1 MKKIVVAYWK
11 HYDLIPEFKHNTEFD
26 FSVEKQNEIF
36 KTIID
41 NGMSM
46 MVRPNMGTY
55 EDTLLIYI
63 DNGRFTQS

>member
-1 MKKIVVAYWK
+1 MKKIIVAYWK
-11 HYDLIPEFKHNTEFD
+11 YYDLIPELKHNTEYD
-26 FSVEKQNEIF
+26 FSLEKQNEIF

>member
-1 MKKIVVAYWK
+1 MKKIVIAYWK
-11 HYDLIPEFKHNTEFD
+11 RYDLIPEFKHNTEFD